1 MTLSVLIPSSVV
13 REAEDKREATRK
25 LGYIARSAAVFRA
38 DHLIVFPDRKG
49 ERQLG
54 GEFVE
59 TVLRYAATPPHLRKK
74 IWGRRDELEYVGV
87 LPPLRVSSTTGSEST
102 DSGSLTQGI
111 VTEVGPDNRVRV
123 NCELQHPVS
132 LHVPESISVREG
144 TRVAIRISSREP
156 VRARIVDTPL
166 SGFDVSCLDLVDAL
180 DHAAAGITIA
190 TSRHGEA
197 VTTGRLP
204 ELTARID
211 RAGATIAFGAP
222 GRGLPVIL
230 GDDNAPDSRTQ
241 TGNQTASPVDVD
253 TTGGSTASE
262 VVKPTVDPGF
272 DLWLNTIPQQG
283 SKVVRTEEAMFASLA
298 LLTITE

>member
-1 MTLSVLIPSSVV
+1 
-13 REAEDKREATRK
+13 
-25 LGYIARSAAVFRA
+25 
-38 DHLIVFPDRKG
+38 
-49 ERQLG
+49 
-54 GEFVE
+54 
-59 TVLRYAATPPHLRKK
+59 
-74 IWGRRDELEYVGV
+74 
-87 LPPLRVSSTTGSEST
+87 
-102 DSGSLTQGI
+102 
-111 VTEVGPDNRVRV
+111 
-123 NCELQHPVS
+123 
-132 LHVPESISVREG
+132 
-144 TRVAIRISSREP
+144 
-156 VRARIVDTPL
+156 
-166 SGFDVSCLDLVDAL
+166 VDAL

-283 SKVVRTEEAMFASLA
+283 SEVVRTEEAMFASLA